1 MASRKQKCRRWKG
14 IRVHLDYRESGVA
27 KKKRTVLHWISY
39 LVLLSAIFFST
50 RTVSC
55 VMPDEGQKG
64 VVLFHMRL
72 FFFLPT

>member
-55 VMPDEGQKG
+55 VAPDEGQKG

-72 FFFLPT
+72 